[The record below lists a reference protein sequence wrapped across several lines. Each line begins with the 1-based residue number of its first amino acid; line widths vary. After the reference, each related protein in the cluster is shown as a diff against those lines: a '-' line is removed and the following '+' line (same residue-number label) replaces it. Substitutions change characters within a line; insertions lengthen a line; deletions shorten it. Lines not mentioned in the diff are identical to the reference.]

1 MFCATAAAPVLLSES
16 GAGAGMG
23 GAPGP
28 DETMAG
34 AVPLCCWFDA
44 APLESEA
51 AEIPTLASA
60 VCVLTGDVCFRLEA
74 WSA

>member
-1 MFCATAAAPVLLSES
+1 MGPAAW
-16 GAGAGMG
+16 AGMG

-34 AVPLCCWFDA
+34 VVPLWRGFGA
-44 APLESEA
+44 APLESVA
-51 AEIPTLASA
+51 AGIPPLASA
-60 VCVLTGDVCFRLEA
+60 VCLFTVDVCFRLEA